1 MHRLLR
7 LLLALLLLSSLAG
20 CVTLT
25 DPESG
30 QGYVYGAAL
39 IWSDLLGLLRQ
50 GWLALPLGLALWLPG
65 RVLLS
70 LARLDQE
77 WDWGER
83 TALSVGLSLASLP
96 VLMTWTTLL
105 GLPWSRPLVWIGA
118 AMLVGTGGLTVSL
131 ISSLR
136 QRPLRLPS
144 APSLASLTHAAP
156 ALALAIIFLGA
167 LFLRLAM
174 VRDLAAPPWVDSVHH
189 ALIIR
194 LILEGGVFP
203 PDYTPFLSPGVVNYH
218 SGFHTGA
225 AVFLW
230 LSNLDLAQ
238 GLLLYGQVLNAL
250 VVFPVYLFTRLYT
263 HSRAAGVTAALIA
276 AFITPMPAYYA
287 SWGRYTQLAGLLIF
301 PAALALLKTLPP
313 SLRLQHLIR
322 GRLLLAAVACGGLFL
337 THYRIAAFLGLLL
350 AAELIIERL
359 AWAAARGREAVLR
372 RERSAPPADSPPIIE
387 DGQASSLAPLE
398 SELLSLVRP
407 PSSTSRSPILG
418 WAAAGGV
425 AILLTLP
432 WWPAAWSEMIGPKLH
447 WGTGT
452 AAAFADFNWAY
463 LTAGLGRFSLALA
476 AVGGV
481 WALLLRQRWVLS
493 LALWVGLLFLAA
505 NLGALGLP
513 GESFINSTSV
523 AISLF
528 LPLALL
534 GGFGLG
540 WLGQALSSLLA
551 GRFSAAGRTAPW
563 LVLVAGGAAAMFLG
577 AQALLPILRAD
588 TFLFRT
594 ADRPALA
601 WIEENLPQGSTVLIN
616 SFAWGYGVYAGQDG
630 GYWIGPL
637 TGRPTF
643 PPPVLYGMDRDH
655 QVIRATSETARQFQ
669 EAASDPTA
677 LHALL
682 LEHDIAFVYIGAR
695 GGRLDPGA
703 LDSSPLF
710 ERLYHRPPTWVFR
723 ALPLPALSTSE
734 KSSKQ
739 P

>member
-1 MHRLLR
+1 MHRLPLF
-7 LLLALLLLSSLAG
+7 LLALVLLFSLAG
-20 CVTLT
+20 CVTMT

-39 IWSDLLGLLRQ
+39 LWSDLLGLLRQ

-65 RVLLS
+65 RTLLS
-70 LARLDQE
+70 LTRLDQE

-83 TALSVGLSLASLP
+83 TAISIGLSLASLP
-96 VLMTWTTLL
+96 ALMTWTTLL

-118 AMLVGTGGLTVSL
+118 AILVGTGGLTVSL
-131 ISSLR
+131 ISRLR
-136 QRPLRLPS
+136 QRPLRLPA
-144 APSLASLTHAAP
+144 APSFASLTQAAP
-156 ALALAIIFLGA
+156 GLALAVIFLGA

-174 VRDLAAPPWVDSVHH
+174 VRDLSAPPWVDSVHH
-189 ALIIR
+189 ALITR
-194 LILEGGVFP
+194 LILEGGAFP
-203 PDYTPFLSPGVVNYH
+203 TNYTPFLSPGVVNYH

-276 AFITPMPAYYA
+276 AFITPMPAYYT

-313 SLRLQHLIR
+313 TWRLQHIPHR
-322 GRLLLAAVACGGLFL
+322 RLLLAVVACGGLFL

-350 AAELIIERL
+350 AAELIIEGL
-359 AWAAARGREAVLR
+359 AWASARSRDAVR
-372 RERSAPPADSPPIIE
+372 RRRRSAPPADSLPIDGPTSSPP
-387 DGQASSLAPLE
+387 PLE
-398 SELLSLVRP
+398 SELLSLLRP
-407 PSSTSRSPILG
+407 SPSTSRAPILG
-418 WAAAGGV
+418 WAAAGV
-425 AILLTLP
+425 LAILLTLP
-432 WWPAAWSEMIGPKLH
+432 WWPAAWNEMIGPKLY

-452 AAAFADFNWAY
+452 APAFADFNWAF

-476 AVGGV
+476 AVGGI
-481 WALLLRQRWVLS
+481 WTLLLRRRWVLS

-513 GESFINSTSV
+513 GGSFINSTSV

-540 WLGQALSSLLA
+540 WLGQAVSSLLA
-551 GRFSAAGRTAPW
+551 GRFSTAGRMAPW
-563 LVLVAGGAAAMFLG
+563 LVFLAAGAAAMFLG
-577 AQALLPILRAD
+577 AQALLPILRSD
-588 TFLFRT
+588 TFLFRA

-601 WIEENLPQGSTVLIN
+601 WIEENLPQGSTILIN

-643 PPPVLYGMDRDH
+643 PPPVLYGMDRDP
-655 QVIRATSETARQFQ
+655 QVIRETSETARQFQ
-669 EAASDPTA
+669 EASSDPTA

-682 LEHDIAFVYIGAR
+682 IQNDIAFVYIGAR
-695 GGRLDPGA
+695 GGKIDPAA
-703 LDSSPLF
+703 LDSSPLY
-710 ERLYHRPPTWVFR
+710 ERLYHQPPTWVFR

-734 KSSKQ
+734 KSEKQ